1 MIAVDCWFL
10 ISAVRTLN
18 KFYMVEGWST
28 MKGAQHVGMFV
39 VIGSSSVSFKRMAEK
54 SKAKAR
60 SRMHKDYIRL
70 SVIMFALS
78 GVPKEL

>member
-1 MIAVDCWFL
+1 
-10 ISAVRTLN
+10 
-18 KFYMVEGWST
+18 